1 MVPDMVGI
9 SMRIGVLSDTHIH
22 LAEEIPQGIVRAFSN
37 VDLIVHAGDFVDVAV
52 LEGLK
57 RLGEVKAVHG
67 NMDSMNL
74 RDLLPEKELMVVE
87 GKKIGIIHGWGG
99 PEGIELK
106 IRARFDDVDI
116 IIYGHSHR
124 AKIEQIGNVLFFNPG
139 PGYQS
144 FGILTIEEDVQGDI
158 IKI

>member
-1 MVPDMVGI
+1 MK
-9 SMRIGVLSDTHIH
+9 IGVLSDTHIH
-22 LAEEIPQGIVRAFSN
+22 LAEEIPQGIVRAFSD
-37 VDLIVHAGDFVDVAV
+37 VDLIVHAGDFVDAAV

-67 NMDSMNL
+67 NVDSMKL
-74 RDLLPEKELMVVE
+74 RSLLPEKEILVVG

-99 PEGIELK
+99 PEGIERK
-106 IRARFDDVDI
+106 IRARFEDVDI

-124 AKIEQIGNVLFFNPG
+124 AKIERIGDVLFFNPG
-139 PGYQS
+139 PGFHS
-144 FGILTIEEDVQGDI
+144 FGVLTIEEEVKGEI

>member
-1 MVPDMVGI
+1 MK
-9 SMRIGVLSDTHIH
+9 IGVLSDTHIY
-22 LAEEIPQGIVRAFSN
+22 LAEEIPQGIVRALSN

-67 NMDSMNL
+67 NMDSMEL
-74 RDLLPEKELMVVE
+74 RSLLSEKELLE
-87 GKKIGIIHGWGG
+87 AGGKKIGIIHGWGG
-99 PEGIELK
+99 PDGIERK

-116 IIYGHSHR
+116 VIYGHSHQ
-124 AKIEQIGNVLFFNPG
+124 AKIERIGNVLFFNPG
-139 PGYQS
+139 PGFQS
-144 FGILTIEEDVQGDI
+144 FGILTIGEEVKGEI